1 MDDNIKDQI
10 AQLNSEVNEI
20 LAEDSNLSPESL
32 MDMANKVKGLTNVT
46 SEEIAQINGQIIET
60 PEGTEKEEVIQAAYD
75 SVKNLKGLL
84 ATCTGIMNQI
94 YSEMT
99 SLDISEPRMIEAAAS
114 FVASMQ
120 SSIQSFIDIY
130 RDEQHFLHTLALKQ
144 IDFENR
150 KKLLKYKHD
159 LDNDAIDTD
168 ATVSKTSY
176 SQEDLIRFLDE
187 QDNKDKVDSM
197 EENNGN
203 RL

>member
-130 RDEQHFLHTLALKQ
+130 RDEQHFLHTLALR
-144 IDFENR
+144 IERNC
-150 KKLLKYKHD
+150 
-159 LDNDAIDTD
+159 
-168 ATVSKTSY
+168 
-176 SQEDLIRFLDE
+176 
-187 QDNKDKVDSM
+187 
-197 EENNGN
+197 
-203 RL
+203 